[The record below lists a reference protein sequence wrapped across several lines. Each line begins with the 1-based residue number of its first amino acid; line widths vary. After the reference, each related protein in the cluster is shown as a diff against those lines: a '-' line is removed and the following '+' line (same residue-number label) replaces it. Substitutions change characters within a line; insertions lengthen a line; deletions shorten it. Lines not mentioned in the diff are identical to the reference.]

1 MGNASYRILLAKLLH
16 CEECIYG
23 VKTTRNIHLAYK
35 IGVYEIVTTTE
46 LAAMRKPAPKI
57 VQVIAKNFV

>member
-1 MGNASYRILLAKLLH
+1 LVNASYRILLAKLLH

-46 LAAMRKPAPKI
+46 LAAMGKPAPKI
-57 VQVIAKNFV
+57 V